1 MTRNALEATRQPRAA
16 GNSHSELSST
26 SASTQ
31 HRKARRASVT
41 PIAQR
46 RPCRNRSRKGPI
58 NGATMANG
66 AMVSSRNWATCGR
79 AWSVGRVKNKRPG
92 QRHRD
97 RGVAGRGQ
105 ELQVRQPGQ
114 PALAGPTRQ
123 GVAVHRPGPALD
135 LAADEPA
142 TGGHGARGA
151 LPEVVLH
158 GIHCTPSVRRVADLR
173 SVRASTAGRVPGTE
187 ADGYGRMG
195 RMAASTRTIKPDAA
209 CLAAVDLAREAA
221 VEAAGVMGVGDH
233 LGAAA
238 EDDRVV
244 SHFFACPHPGYRG
257 WRWSVTVAR
266 ASRARVVTVD
276 EVVLLPGEG
285 ALAAP
290 DWVPWADR
298 IQPGDVT
305 SGLLMPAAADD
316 VRLEPGY
323 TGGESA
329 ADADPAEESLA
340 RAVVAEL
347 GLGRERVLS
356 QAGRDEAAERWL
368 AGPGGP
374 DNQMTKQA
382 PEVCET
388 CGFFVR
394 LQGQLGV
401 LFGACSN
408 AYSASE
414 ALGGERRPRLRSP
427 LERAHRG
434 PRRGAARPG
443 LGDHRVGRPDL
454 AVRLSWP
461 WPTGSRRT

>member
-1 MTRNALEATRQPRAA
+1 MA
-16 GNSHSELSST
+16 G
-26 SASTQ
+26 
-31 HRKARRASVT
+31 
-41 PIAQR
+41 
-46 RPCRNRSRKGPI
+46 
-58 NGATMANG
+58 M
-66 AMVSSRNWATCGR
+66 
-79 AWSVGRVKNKRPG
+79 
-92 QRHRD
+92 
-97 RGVAGRGQ
+97 
-105 ELQVRQPGQ
+105 
-114 PALAGPTRQ
+114 
-123 GVAVHRPGPALD
+123 
-135 LAADEPA
+135 
-142 TGGHGARGA
+142 
-151 LPEVVLH
+151 
-158 GIHCTPSVRRVADLR
+158 
-173 SVRASTAGRVPGTE
+173 
-187 ADGYGRMG
+187 
-195 RMAASTRTIKPDAA
+195 ASTRTIKPDAA
-209 CLAAVDLAREAA
+209 CVAAVDLAREAA
-221 VEAAGVMGVGDH
+221 VEAAGVMGVGEH

-276 EVVLLPGEG
+276 EVVLLPGDG
-285 ALAAP
+285 ALASP

-305 SGLLMPAAADD
+305 SGLLMPAGPDD

-356 QAGRDEAAERWL
+356 QEGRDEAAERWL

-382 PEVCET
+382 PDVCET

-401 LFGACSN
+401 LFGVCSN
-408 AYSASE
+408 AYSSSE
-414 ALGGERRPRLRSP
+414 SSVVSVDHGCGAHSNVPAEDRGEVLPAPVWETIEWDAPISLF
-427 LERAHRG
+427 
-434 PRRGAARPG
+434 
-443 LGDHRVGRPDL
+443 D
-454 AVRLSWP
+454 
-461 WPTGSRRT
+461 